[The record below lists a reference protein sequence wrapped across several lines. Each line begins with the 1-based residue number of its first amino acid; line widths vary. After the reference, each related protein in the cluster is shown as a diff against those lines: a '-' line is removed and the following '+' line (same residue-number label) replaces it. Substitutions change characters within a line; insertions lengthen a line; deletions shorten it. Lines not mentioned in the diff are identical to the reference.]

1 MASEALRYQ
10 VQLGDYGT
18 LDKKLIDVQIV
29 GARLK
34 LHRCARFKMT
44 QGEGHLKMMSLQ

>member
-18 LDKKLIDVQIV
+18 LDKKLIDVQILLIV
-29 GARLK
+29 SFKRVMRGPKMK
-34 LHRCARFKMT
+34 LRPL
-44 QGEGHLKMMSLQ
+44 E